1 MRMARKA
8 RNSLSTI
15 FLSDYRKRRDM
26 SIPPGEMADK
36 LKKLSNTNKVRAV
49 KVLRSGVL
57 YVPVL

>member
-1 MRMARKA
+1 
-8 RNSLSTI
+8 
-15 FLSDYRKRRDM
+15 M